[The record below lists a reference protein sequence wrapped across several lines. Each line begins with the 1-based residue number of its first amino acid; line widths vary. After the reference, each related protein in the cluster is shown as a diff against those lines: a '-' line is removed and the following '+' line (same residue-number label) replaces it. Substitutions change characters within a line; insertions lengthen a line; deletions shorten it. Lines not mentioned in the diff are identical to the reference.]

1 MPMKLRVILKDYMG
15 IPEISE
21 LTDKTEADTAGKNHM
36 ALEYLLSIDDPESM
50 SDEELESLQRS
61 VDRLLDMLFD
71 REPED
76 EKSEEYKEWELKIYR
91 SEDLR
96 DAIEDVLSERKKQ
109 ERNKSEET
117 GNGFE
122 KT

>member
-15 IPEISE
+15 IPAIRE
-21 LTDKTEADTAGKNHM
+21 LADKTEADTAGKNHM

-50 SDEELESLQRS
+50 SDEELESLLRS

>member
-1 MPMKLRVILKDYMG
+1 MELKVILKSYMD

-36 ALEYLLSIDDPESM
+36 ALENLLSIDDPESM
-50 SDEELESLQRS
+50 SNEGLESLQRS
-61 VDRLLDMLFD
+61 VDRLRDMLFD

-96 DAIEDVLSERKKQ
+96 DAIEDVLSERIKRK
-109 ERNKSEET
+109 RRMLSAM
-117 GNGFE
+117 
-122 KT
+122 